1 MRKTITKIRRR
12 KTKQAILHPTVMI
25 MPAGALKLVL
35 PVSKRNVIYCPD
47 GEEAGVVKV
56 MVSVGPI
63 PVGRFV
69 VEVPCI
75 HCTSIV

>member
-1 MRKTITKIRRR
+1 MTMRKTITKIRRR

-56 MVSVGPI
+56 MVSVALR
-63 PVGRFV
+63 GRL
-69 VEVPCI
+69 EPLP
-75 HCTSIV
+75 TQL